1 MKTILV
7 CLFMSFSLT
16 LFAQTAT
23 DYQLAN
29 YYMEAEDF
37 SKALPYCEKIFQ
49 KEGSKANFDRL
60 LICLVKTN
68 DFKAS
73 EKLIKKQL
81 DKTPNDADL
90 MFELANVYSKN
101 NNEKGAKKIYEGLIN
116 DLPDNGSAVISL
128 YKLFKINQKNEYAKE
143 TLDKGRRK
151 LKNTYPLH
159 YYFADYYFTEGKT
172 NEGIE
177 EYLGLLKI
185 NSETKEMIQTDLGA
199 RIDWNQE
206 DHPIAL
212 ELKDGLIS
220 QSQKHPNDI
229 VYGEM
234 LIWLFCQK
242 RNFDAAVTQAIGINK
257 RINGTGK
264 IVYDLGQTCIQNKAF
279 PEARRAFKEILSF
292 GEASPYE
299 QQAEF
304 SLLNTRFVE
313 VTTKRNYSQEE
324 LNSTIQDYKTTLA
337 KRGYNASTVSIQLE
351 LAQIQT
357 FYANQSAETIK
368 MLSDGITKNSFSGNN
383 LALVKIALGDAYV
396 VADDIWEASLLYQ
409 QVDKDFKFDVIGYEA
424 KFKNARIFYYDGD
437 FKWAQ
442 TQLDILK
449 ESTSKLISNDA
460 MNLSILIT
468 DNLGLDSNFTA
479 MYQFAQ
485 ADLLVQQRRYK
496 EASFKLDSIT
506 KFFPAHG
513 LMDEV
518 LMKRADAEMQ
528 QGEWAKACEHLERIV
543 EFYGKDIL
551 ADNALF
557 LLGDIYQN
565 QFNDNEKASIYYK
578 KIMFEHTGSLFVVE
592 ARKRFRTIR
601 GDKVDDL

>member
-1 MKTILV
+1 MKQLIFLLSIVLTIPV
-7 CLFMSFSLT
+7 I
-16 LFAQTAT
+16 AQTST

-49 KEGSKANFDRL
+49 KDASKANFDRL
-60 LICLVKTN
+60 LVCLVKTS

-90 MFELANVYSKN
+90 MFELANIYSKN

-116 DLPDNGSAVISL
+116 DLPENGSAVISL
-128 YKLFKINQKNEYAKE
+128 YKLFKVNQKNDYAKE
-143 TLDKGRRK
+143 TLDKGRKK
-151 LKNTYPLH
+151 LKNTYPLN
-159 YYFADYYFTEGKT
+159 YYFAEGKT
-172 NEGIE
+172 SEGIE
-177 EYLGLLKI
+177 EYLSLLRV
-185 NSETKEMIQTDLGA
+185 NSETKEMMQTDLGA

-206 DHPIAL
+206 DHPIAV
-212 ELKDGLIS
+212 ELKDGLIA

-264 IVYDLGQTCIQNKAF
+264 VLYDLGQTCIQNKAF
-279 PEARRAFKEILSF
+279 SEARRAFKEILLL
-292 GEASPYE
+292 GETSPYE

-304 SLLNTRFVE
+304 SLLNTRFIE

-324 LNSTIQDYKTTLA
+324 LSSTVQDYKTTLE

-368 MLSDGITKNSFSGNN
+368 MLSDGITKNSFVGNN
-383 LALVKIALGDAYV
+383 LALVKIALADAYV

-485 ADLLVQQRRYK
+485 ADLLVQQRRYTD
-496 EASFKLDSIT
+496 AYVKLDSLT

-518 LMKRADAEMQ
+518 LMKRADAEIQ
-528 QGEWAKACEHLERIV
+528 QGNWTKAIEHLEKIV
-543 EFYGKDIL
+543 EYYGKDIL

-557 LLGDIYQN
+557 LLGDLYQN
-565 QFNDNEKASIYYK
+565 QFNDNEKASVYYK

-592 ARKRFRTIR
+592 ARKRYRTIR
-601 GDKVDDL
+601 GDKVEDL